1 MVRIGSAYL
10 GTLGALVFGVGLAAP
25 LPASAQTQCLYFD
38 VSYGIEINQ
47 YNGPHVNLDLEQTEG
62 EFHGRAH
69 AYTTGSANEHSGSAE
84 GVVTGDALRFT
95 IRWDDG
101 TVGDYTGA
109 ITTYNDS
116 DDRRGIPRTIELD
129 GTTVDRTKS
138 AAGAKWHGHTRYAC
152 LAEGAPPQSYFNL
165 GVPTPPP
172 PPKALGRT
180 PAPAGAPPG
189 PAMSICR
196 RAADARARNSPLADQ
211 LEAQC
216 NVATSPAKRRAPSP
230 DLTPAPR

>member
-1 MVRIGSAYL
+1 MIRFGPASMVL
-10 GTLGALVFGVGLAAP
+10 HGARVFAACAVLL
-25 LPASAQTQCLYFD
+25 LPAAVRAQCLYFD
-38 VSYGIEINQ
+38 VSFGMVVHQN
-47 YNGPHVNLDLEQTEG
+47 NGPDVNLDLQQTEG
-62 EFHGRAH
+62 EFHGRAL
-69 AYTTGSANEHSGSAE
+69 AYTTGASNNHSGAAE
-84 GVVTGDALRFT
+84 GVVSGDSLRFT

-109 ITTYNDS
+109 ITAYNDS
-116 DDRRGIPRTIELD
+116 NDRRGIPRTIELE
-129 GTTVDRTKS
+129 GVTVDRTNS
-138 AAGAKWHGHTRYAC
+138 AARAKWHAHTTYSC
-152 LAEGAPPQSYFNL
+152 LNDNGVAPKAYFNL
-165 GVPTPPP
+165 GPPQPP

-180 PAPAGAPPG
+180 PAPAGAPPS

-216 NVATSPAKRRAPSP
+216 NVSTSPAKGRTPSR